1 MLQGDVDFN
10 EPLEQAGFIRYFSK
24 VDHLQTMNN
33 TLGKT
38 AKNNK
43 NQITKMEKRENHG
56 ELS

>member
-1 MLQGDVDFN
+1 MDFN

-33 TLGKT
+33 ILGKT
-38 AKNNK
+38 AKNNEK
-43 NQITKMEKRENHG
+43 QMTKMEKRENHG